1 MKQFTLIVLIGL
13 ILAIVI
19 IFSCDNKSV
28 DVDGD
33 VLVKEVWK
41 AMKECNIDFIDNIMD
56 PAFQSVQQD
65 GARNRAEEIEL
76 IKGLN
81 MGDYTLTDFFV
92 TKNANTMNVTYF
104 VEVMET
110 IDEVDLTKRSA
121 RMTVFSKTPEGWKW
135 ISHAS
140 LVPISS

>member
-56 PAFQSVQQD
+56 PAFQSVHQD
-65 GARNRAEEIEL
+65 GPRNKAEEIEL

-110 IDEVDLTKRSA
+110 IDGVVLTKRSA

-135 ISHAS
+135 ISHAN